1 MSHSLLRRQPGQ
13 LMHGHDTS
21 IHLSTTYLTDLFM
34 KDVLYCSVN
43 GVGIKFRP
51 NRSTKLTRDK
61 SIAMKKEGD
70 RRRPLEKIHV
80 ENQVL
85 SMPINAY

>member
-1 MSHSLLRRQPGQ
+1 M
-13 LMHGHDTS
+13 
-21 IHLSTTYLTDLFM
+21 
-34 KDVLYCSVN
+34 LYCSVN